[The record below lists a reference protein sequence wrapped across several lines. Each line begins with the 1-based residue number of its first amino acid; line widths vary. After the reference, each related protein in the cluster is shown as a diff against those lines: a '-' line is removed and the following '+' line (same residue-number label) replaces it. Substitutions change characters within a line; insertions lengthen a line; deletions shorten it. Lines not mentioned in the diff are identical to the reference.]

1 MKKWFILGAVFFVSY
16 LVFIVSTLP
25 LAFIINHS
33 ELPKSV
39 TIEAVSGTLWKGEI
53 AQITIDKQVI
63 NKVETQLSFWSIFTL
78 TPKVDMT
85 FGSDVLNGPQG
96 KLTLAV
102 SQSTLQLTD
111 VSIFLNA
118 NTIASKISLPVPVP
132 ITAKGEVEFQLSDM
146 TIALDTYQCSD
157 VKGQVHWA
165 RASVIAMENNV
176 KLGKLSADLDCE
188 KGKLL
193 VKFLPKNDIGLNFS
207 AFVSV
212 KGQKVNI
219 SGNGYL
225 KPGVNFPTQLKLI
238 LPFLGKPDAKGRYR
252 LKL

>member
-1 MKKWFILGAVFFVSY
+1 MKKWFILGAFFFVSY

-25 LAFIINHS
+25 LALIINHS

-39 TIEAVSGTLWKGEI
+39 TIQAVSGTLWKGEI

-63 NKVETQLSFWSIFTL
+63 NEVETQLNFWSLFTL
-78 TPKVDMT
+78 TPKVDLT

-102 SQSTLQLTD
+102 SQSTLQLSD

-118 NTIASKISLPVPVP
+118 NAIANKISLPVP
-132 ITAKGEVEFQLSDM
+132 ITAKGEVELQLSDM

-157 VKGQVHWA
+157 VKGQVHWT
-165 RASVIAMENNV
+165 RASVIAMDNNV

-193 VKFLPKNDIGLNFS
+193 VKFLSKNDIGLNFS

-219 SGNGYL
+219 NGNGYL
-225 KPGVNFPTQLKLI
+225 KPGVNFPTQLKLV

>member
-25 LAFIINHS
+25 LALIINHS
-33 ELPKSV
+33 KLPKNV
-39 TIEAVSGTLWKGEI
+39 TIQAVSGTLWKGEV

-63 NKVETQLSFWSIFTL
+63 NKVETQLSFWSLFTL
-78 TPKVDMT
+78 TPKIDMT

-102 SQSTLQLTD
+102 SKNTLQLSD

-118 NTIASKISLPVPVP
+118 NIIANKISLPVP
-132 ITAKGEVEFQLSDM
+132 ITAKGEVELQLSDM
-146 TIALDTYQCSD
+146 TIALDTYQCSE
-157 VKGQVHWA
+157 VKGQVHWT
-165 RASVIAMENNV
+165 RASVVAMENNV
-176 KLGKLSADLDCE
+176 KFGQLSADLDCE

-193 VKFLPKNDIGLNFS
+193 VRFSPKNDIGLNFS
-207 AFVSV
+207 AYVSV
-212 KGQKVNI
+212 EGQKVNI
-219 SGNGYL
+219 SGNGHI
-225 KPGVNFPTQLKLI
+225 KPGVNFPTQLKSV
-238 LPFLGKPDAKGRYR
+238 LPFLGKPDTKGRYR